1 LKGLFFW
8 VLVTTRPLLCVT
20 VTAPTMN
27 ELRRMRDEVADADLV
42 EVRLDG
48 VRNPDAAGA
57 VAGRRRPVIVTCR
70 PAWEGGAFDGSE
82 EQRERLLA
90 AALKAGAEYV
100 DVEWQ
105 AGFGERLLKE
115 GASRIVLSNHD
126 FTGVPADLP
135 ARYRAM
141 RASGAGVVKVA
152 VTAHRL
158 SDCVRLLDLVPE
170 ADAGARHVLIA
181 MGPHGLPTR
190 LLAARFRSAWTYAG
204 SVPGVGQFPPAAL
217 VDEFRFREI
226 DEDTSVYGVI
236 GLPVTHSVSP
246 AMHNAAFRQAGLDA
260 VYLPLAAVDADDAM
274 TFARGVGLSG
284 ASVTIPHKVTLLPR
298 MDAVDP
304 VARRIGA
311 INTIR
316 REGDRWTGSNT
327 DVEGFLRPLDD
338 RGVTLGG
345 LRAAIMGAGGSA
357 RAVAVALGDRGARVS
372 VHARRPE
379 AAAEVAA
386 LANGVGGDPVPG
398 PGSWDVLVNCT
409 PVGMHPRADATP
421 MAPSALKGRLVYD
434 LVYNPVETRLLRDAR
449 VAGCDTIGGLA
460 MLVAQAEAQFVRWTG
475 MSSPP
480 GVMQAAAERRLQEF
494 VSHANHV
501 A

>member
-8 VLVTTRPLLCVT
+8 ILVTTRPLLCVT
-20 VTAPTMN
+20 VTAPTMA

-48 VRNPDAAGA
+48 VRDADAAGA

-70 PAWEGGAFDGSE
+70 PVWEGGAFDGSE
-82 EQRERLLA
+82 DQRERLLA
-90 AALKAGAEYV
+90 AALAAGAEYV

-105 AGFGERLLKE
+105 ADFSERLTKQS
-115 GASRIVLSNHD
+115 GPRTVLSNHD

-141 RASGAGVVKVA
+141 RASGAGVVKMA

-158 SDCVRLLDLVPE
+158 NDCVRLLELGSG
-170 ADAGARHVLIA
+170 ADGGSRHVLIA
-181 MGPHGLPTR
+181 MGPHGLPSR
-190 LLAARFRSAWTYAG
+190 ILAARFGSAWTYAG
-204 SVPGVGQFPPAAL
+204 PVTGVGQLPPASL
-217 VDEFRFREI
+217 VDEFRFRDIGER
-226 DEDTSVYGVI
+226 TRLYGVI

-274 TFARGVGLSG
+274 AFARGVGLAG
-284 ASVTIPHKVTLLPR
+284 ASVTIPHKVALLAR

-304 VARRIGA
+304 VARRVGA

-316 REGDRWTGSNT
+316 REGDRWMGSNT

-372 VHARRPE
+372 VHARRPD

-386 LANGVGGDPVPG
+386 LAKGVVGDPVPA

-409 PVGMHPRADATP
+409 PVGMHPHVDATP
-421 MAPSALKGRLVYD
+421 MAASALKGHLVYD
-434 LVYNPVETRLLRDAR
+434 LVYNPGETRLLRDAR
-449 VAGCDTIGGLA
+449 AAGCDTIGGLA

-475 MSSPP
+475 MSSAP
-480 GVMQAAAERRLQEF
+480 GVMRAAAERRLQEF
-494 VSHANHV
+494 VSHADHV